1 MTAHFNVDAT
11 AKMATDIV
19 IAYLGQR
26 VVEPEQL
33 PDLLIAVRTALA
45 TDLGIAGPDL
55 DVASIAPAAPRPAS
69 VTPAPPQVAPRMTIE
84 ESIKPDCLISF
95 EDGLPYKSLKR
106 HLMARYNMTP
116 EQYRAKWGLP
126 ADYPMVAPSYAAE
139 RSAVAKRSGL
149 GRKPSRAAGEV
160 SNAKVAAATSR
171 RKPKA

>member
-1 MTAHFNVDAT
+1 
-11 AKMATDIV
+11 MATDIV

-33 PDLLIAVRTALA
+33 PELLIAVRTALA
-45 TDLGIAGPDL
+45 ADLGIASPDL
-55 DVASIAPAAPRPAS
+55 DVASVAPAAPHLAPAPSASPS
-69 VTPAPPQVAPRMTIE
+69 VTPRMTIE
-84 ESIKPDCLISF
+84 QSITPDHLISF

-126 ADYPMVAPSYAAE
+126 ADYPMVAPNYAAE

-149 GRKPSRAAGEV
+149 GRKSLGLAAGGEV
-160 SNAKVAAATSR
+160 STAKVAAVASR
-171 RKPKA
+171 RKSKA